1 MNLNIWVRLIL
12 TLASKHWRSSLKMDE
27 ECSTPFT
34 VLPTDLDLNLHM
46 NNARYFAW
54 MDLARLDLLQ
64 RTGLLRIFKS
74 NKWFPVVAD
83 ETISFGKS
91 LDLFNKVNVITKI
104 RGWDEKFIFLEQ
116 RFERDN
122 ETIAG
127 GIVKSCIL
135 NNNGPIPTK
144 TVLSALMHDKKSPEL
159 SNWIKDWAKARKPLL
174 LRD

>member
-12 TLASKHWRSSLKMDE
+12 TLASKHWGSSLKIDE

-34 VLPTDLDLNLHM
+34 VVPTDLDLNLHM

-64 RTGLLRIFKS
+64 RTGLLRILKS

-116 RFERDN
+116 RFKRDN

-135 NNNGPIPTK
+135 NKNGPIPTK